1 MVDELERFFNGHET
15 YFDLTARSK
24 ANRTGSQS
32 G

>member
-15 YFDLTARSK
+15 WYDLTPRAK
-24 ANRTGSQS
+24 ANRTGQAP